1 MENTAEL
8 NVALLQ
14 YFSSI
19 CKVFNVKAKWQMFRI
34 IKELP
39 VKNCG
44 VVLDNY
50 LNAIKSRN
58 AFNLEGHPID
68 NIAAIKQFMKI
79 LDYFSVEY
87 SAPPESISQ
96 LFA

>member
-1 MENTAEL
+1 MESAAEL

-39 VKNCG
+39 VESCG

-50 LNAIKSRN
+50 LSAIRSRN
-58 AFNLEGHPID
+58 AFNLEGNPVD

-79 LDYFSVEY
+79 LDYFRVRY
-87 SAPPESISQ
+87 LAPPESIRQ

>member
-1 MENTAEL
+1 MVSVTEI

-14 YFSSI
+14 YFASI
-19 CKVFNVKAKWQMFRI
+19 CKIFNVKAKWQMFRI

-39 VKNCG
+39 VESCG

-58 AFNLEGHPID
+58 AFNLEGDPVD
-68 NIAAIKQFMKI
+68 NIAAIKQFMKSS
-79 LDYFSVEY
+79 DYFTVKY
-87 SAPPESISQ
+87 PAPPESISQ